1 MWIVQDMRNIINSRH
16 VSAARVRRQHS
27 QYDKYIITSTYVL
40 VYQVYLTWSV
50 SHVRAGLLF
59 IGPERK
65 PPYTA
70 KVSYTNLDEYIRTV
84 QSFILMPKRFLY
96 LCPSRVEIYAPMVQD
111 TYASTVRKVESG
123 HYYCC
128 CCDPM
133 IRKGRLTFTRSK
145 SQATTNWT
153 CFSQSHASKKSSTT
167 TVRYHI
173 YIYYIYIY
181 IYTWVEMPT

>member
-1 MWIVQDMRNIINSRH
+1 MRNIINSRH

-27 QYDKYIITSTYVL
+27 QYDKYIITPTYVL

-145 SQATTNWT
+145 SQATTN
-153 CFSQSHASKKSSTT
+153 
-167 TVRYHI
+167 
-173 YIYYIYIY
+173 
-181 IYTWVEMPT
+181 